1 MENSI
6 REEIRRFALESPA
19 NLRRDGEGRFF
30 DEPLVGFAAAD
41 DPLFASYKEIIGP
54 FHLTPQ
60 ELMANAFGGAE
71 GRAATVVCWLLPIVR
86 ETRESNRRERQ
97 WPSRQWAET
106 RSSGE
111 AFNVALRRHLVDWLA
126 GRGQRALA
134 PQLAAEWHQFDETP
148 VGIASNW
155 SERHAAYAAG
165 LGTFS
170 LNDAL
175 ISERGIAHRIGSII
189 TELELP
195 ATPRPY
201 SGRASN
207 CLYYR
212 QGGCGV
218 CIGRCPT
225 GAISWDGHDKEK
237 CRAYVYEAAPKEV
250 GIRYGVSATGCGL
263 CQTVVPCEAVTPK

>member
-1 MENSI
+1 MPWK
-6 REEIRRFALESPA
+6 A
-19 NLRRDGEGRFF
+19 LRRDGEGRFF
-30 DEPLVGFAAAD
+30 DEPLVGFAAARN
-41 DPLFASYKEIIGP
+41 DPLFVSYKEIIGP

-60 ELMANAFGGAE
+60 ELMSNAFGGAE
-71 GRAATVVCWLLPIVR
+71 GRAATVVCWLLPIVQ
-86 ETRESNRRERQ
+86 ETRESNRRKRQ

-134 PQLAAEWHQFDETP
+134 PQLVAEWHQFDETP
-148 VGIASNW
+148 VGIASSW

-195 ATPRPY
+195 ATPAPTPGLPPTAALLPAGGMRRLY
-201 SGRASN
+201 SAAAA
-207 CLYYR
+207 R
-212 QGGCGV
+212 QGPSPGTAMT
-218 CIGRCPT
+218 RENAATTFT
-225 GAISWDGHDKEK
+225 G
-237 CRAYVYEAAPKEV
+237 P
-250 GIRYGVSATGCGL
+250 
-263 CQTVVPCEAVTPK
+263 CQMR